1 MDHGIPKV
9 FENDNGPQ
17 FSSVGFQ
24 SFLKEW
30 GIKWRPSSPYY
41 PQSNGLAEN
50 GVKKLKGM
58 VIKIIEER
66 GHLDEDVLT
75 RAMIELRNTP
85 GPFGVSPA
93 TVVYGYE
100 LRSLLPVIERRD
112 GEAAKR
118 KEHYDKG
125 ARALKPL
132 DVEDKVV
139 VQHEETKR
147 WDRKGRLIE
156 KGDHRKYL
164 IKLDN
169 GRKIWRNRRF
179 LRLNHEMETQHQP
192 TKTKHVRFQEGMEQ
206 RRSERIKQ
214 QKH

>member
-1 MDHGIPKV
+1 
-9 FENDNGPQ
+9 
-17 FSSVGFQ
+17 
-24 SFLKEW
+24 
-30 GIKWRPSSPYY
+30 
-41 PQSNGLAEN
+41 
-50 GVKKLKGM
+50 
-58 VIKIIEER
+58 
-66 GHLDEDVLT
+66 
-75 RAMIELRNTP
+75 MIELRNTP

-112 GEAAKR
+112 VEAANR
-118 KEHYDKG
+118 KEYYDKG
-125 ARALKPL
+125 ARTLKPL

-147 WDRKGRLIE
+147 WDRKGSIIE

-192 TKTKHVRFQEGMEQ
+192 MKKHVRFQEEMKQ

-214 QKH
+214 QRD